1 MQVEVIQVGV
11 PVEDLIDDRP
21 FDAGADKKIPGINAL
36 VQPLVA
42 PVKFVAAEG
51 FADRSRS
58 RQPRQVGLAVHT
70 SDTERAGSL
79 RRAAQIPRQIVQR
92 SILRKRQ
99 APHMEILFVL
109 KNLRRPQHGIGLLAQ
124 QVGIRNIGVDVRI
137 AVIGIGDILRHHRHR
152 DHVAAADDEQIV
164 GFVLGGAA
172 PETEIV
178 GQQIPVPD
186 PRIRRRKAHPAVVAR
201 FGVDESVIRGVDD
214 MVADTV
220 RERRLGISRQQ
231 FAHRAGIGAEFAGE
245 RPQVGEKDSFGH
257 PPAGFL
263 GIATLRTSGCGSP
276 RSRAGSGRSRRY
288 RWNDRSRRYCGS
300 CRRGRNGRC
309 GRRSGSRRGVRT
321 GVTRRSRS
329 GRSR

>member
-1 MQVEVIQVGV
+1 
-11 PVEDLIDDRP
+11 
-21 FDAGADKKIPGINAL
+21 
-36 VQPLVA
+36 
-42 PVKFVAAEG
+42 
-51 FADRSRS
+51 
-58 RQPRQVGLAVHT
+58 
-70 SDTERAGSL
+70 
-79 RRAAQIPRQIVQR
+79 
-92 SILRKRQ
+92 
-99 APHMEILFVL
+99 MEILFVL
-109 KNLRRPQHGIGLLAQ
+109 ENLRRPQHGIGLLAQ
-124 QVGIRNIGVDVRI
+124 QVSIRNIGVDVRI
-137 AVIGIGDILRHHRHR
+137 AVIGIGDILRYHRHR

-220 RERRLGISRQQ
+220 RERRISISRQQ

-263 GIATLRTSGCGSP
+263 GIATLRTAGCGSP
-276 RSRAGSGRSRRY
+276 RSRAGERPEPQIPAERSEPQVLRKLPTQSK
-288 RWNDRSRRYCGS
+288 RSVRPQKRK
-300 CRRGRNGRC
+300 RRGRDGPPGRPD
-309 GRRSGSRRGVRT
+309 RSDPPEQERPEPLKPERTDRPEAAEADRPALRAVWCRSSSRTKRYPRT
-321 GVTRRSRS
+321 FFHNWDKTSRI
-329 GRSR
+329 GF